1 MTDMENSFKERG
13 SVRLLYGWLV
23 FAVSAL
29 VFAGVF
35 AFLIAGARTPY
46 IMRLFS
52 DAGYVRRALVGHV
65 ILSFIIWF
73 LAFEGALWTLA
84 ATDFLKKALFSLA
97 LGWAGLASGAAGM
110 LLVIWTSLLGLGR
123 PVFINYIPVLETPV
137 FYAGLSL
144 LALGMLATLVNSV
157 LTMMKAA
164 AEESRAFYRLVR
176 FGLAV
181 SGVSVFV
188 ALICFG
194 LSFLSYTAAG
204 EDISRID
211 LEAFFWG
218 GGHMLQFANTIAMVS
233 AWLYL
238 ARNVFKT
245 APIRSAYGLP
255 AFALFGAFVAA
266 APLIYIFYGI
276 GSPGYRYAFT
286 KLMQW
291 GLGPSTG
298 VFAIAVVSAI
308 RTGTGNRLPWK
319 NPEFS
324 SLIASMALFAMGGV
338 ISFTIG
344 GYNTKIPAHY
354 HGVIG
359 AVTVSF
365 MGMTYYLIKALGRE
379 IYSPWLASIQPYVY
393 GIGQALFVI
402 GMFWAGSRGVARK
415 SFGAAQGLDDP
426 VKVLSMIVFGLGGL
440 VAITGG
446 VMFVLNA
453 GISLLRRRPGRVAAG
468 DMG

>member
-1 MTDMENSFKERG
+1 MDNSFKETG

-29 VFAGVF
+29 LFAGLF
-35 AFLIAGARTPY
+35 ACLIAGARTPY
-46 IMRLFS
+46 VMRLFS
-52 DAGYVRRALVGHV
+52 GADYVRTALVGHV
-65 ILSFIIWF
+65 VLSFIIWF

-84 ATDFLKKALFSLA
+84 STDFLRKGLFSPS
-97 LGWAGLASGAAGM
+97 LGWAGLAVSFAGTLLIIGAA
-110 LLVIWTSLLGLGR
+110 LLGLGR

-137 FYAGLSL
+137 FYAGLL
-144 LALGMLATLVNSV
+144 MLALGMLATLANSL
-157 LTMMKAA
+157 LTMQKAA
-164 AEESRAFYRLVR
+164 PWEGGAFHRLVR

-181 SGVSVFV
+181 SGASVL
-188 ALICFG
+188 AAIACFG
-194 LSFLSYTAAG
+194 LSFLSYAGTGGTAG
-204 EDISRID
+204 ID
-211 LEAFFWG
+211 LEALFWG
-218 GGHMLQFANTIAMVS
+218 GGHVLQFANTAAMAS

-238 ARNVFKT
+238 AWNVFKA
-245 APIRSAYGLP
+245 APIRTSYGLP
-255 AFALFGAFVAA
+255 AFALFGAFAA
-266 APLIYIFYGI
+266 FAPFIYIFYGI
-276 GSPGYRYAFT
+276 DSAGYRPAFT

-308 RTGTGNRLPWK
+308 RVNAGRGLPWK

-324 SLIASMALFAMGGV
+324 SLIVSMALFAMGGL
-338 ISFTIG
+338 ISFAIG

-365 MGMTYYLIKALGRE
+365 MGMTYCLIKSLGRGL
-379 IYSPWLASIQPYVY
+379 YSQRLASIQPYVY

-402 GMFWAGSRGVARK
+402 GMFWAGSHGVARK
-415 SFGAAQGLDDP
+415 SFGAEQGLDDP
-426 VKVLSMIVFGLGGL
+426 MKVLSMIVFGLGGL

-446 VMFVLNA
+446 IMFVLNA
-453 GISLLRRRPGRVAAG
+453 GVSLLRKRPA
-468 DMG
+468 MQ